1 MNTRAHSSWQRA
13 AQLQREPHSSER
25 VLDLAHPDA
34 QSAQLAEQ
42 LQAVHT
48 QITFFRVVIFGW
60 RWVLRPLLW
69 WPVKYYGRL
78 LAFAFIW
85 QKNNTSWTAD
95 NEEQRRRD
103 DEEES
108 ERHWKQVL

>member
-13 AQLQREPHSSER
+13 VELQPAPDASEQ

-34 QSAQLAEQ
+34 QSAELAEK
-42 LQAVHT
+42 LQAAHT

-85 QKNNTSWTAD
+85 QKNNTSWTAG

-103 DEEES
+103 DEEHWRKHW
-108 ERHWKQVL
+108 ERTL